1 MHLFSMETNH
11 HTVACSAY
19 KVGCHCARQVSSF
32 LALTFKSFTLPFSA
46 CCTAPT
52 PRVMASEANQ
62 TLHAI
67 SEDVTDDTKTASGA
81 ESDILMSSSSSNVAA
96 KKMENKDTLML
107 FDY

>member
-1 MHLFSMETNH
+1 
-11 HTVACSAY
+11 
-19 KVGCHCARQVSSF
+19 
-32 LALTFKSFTLPFSA
+32 
-46 CCTAPT
+46 
-52 PRVMASEANQ
+52 MASEANQ

-96 KKMENKDTLML
+96 EKMENKDTLML